1 MSEGK
6 IGELLKLAKSFSL
19 VPLDKEQEEKQEMVI
34 NELGM
39 ELASRN
45 VHSVKVLLEILEKE
59 GPIEFLRVAERFLET
74 KMVGLLIYWG
84 YESCGND
91 LREFL
96 DKVKRGDEK
105 MVEEVNS
112 KAELHECFAENQK
125 NVGRVLLKKTEKKG
139 ERKKLKI
146 SHSHLYTVAL
156 LIIIVHFLYS
166 ILK

>member
-1 MSEGK
+1 M
-6 IGELLKLAKSFSL
+6 
-19 VPLDKEQEEKQEMVI
+19 
-34 NELGM
+34 
-39 ELASRN
+39 
-45 VHSVKVLLEILEKE
+45 
-59 GPIEFLRVAERFLET
+59 
-74 KMVGLLIYWG
+74 
-84 YESCGND
+84 
-91 LREFL
+91 REFL
-96 DKVKRGDEK
+96 DKVKIGDEK

-125 NVGRVLLKKTEKKG
+125 NVGRVLLKKMEKKKR